1 MKKMSLLAASVAI
14 ALTGCGGGSGS
25 DNTSTAQRGLEIT
38 AIDGYLKN
46 AAVWVDTNENLVL
59 DTSEDTKLDVVT
71 NEYGKFTL
79 PEEYKSQTVFIQA
92 VAGQTEDTTRGI
104 VTETFSLA
112 STSGSSVVNPMTN
125 MVVKKVAKQLASDP
139 TLDVVAAKKAAK
151 EEVVA
156 KLTQSGLNV
165 DASMI
170 FGDYIAKSD
179 ESKEAQALNAI
190 GEALVDNAEIDV
202 EKQLE
207 VADLVAKEANDII
220 ENNGNITDFAPV
232 ITVPTDDSP
241 VVVDKNHRP
250 TSSQTIE
257 PITVVLGGAITSFT
271 ASFTDIDTDTLT
283 YELKALKLANGLNG
297 LSINST
303 TGEISGTPKEAGV
316 FTYQVFA
323 TDEHKARSYPLIFTV
338 TVEVPNTAPVINED
352 VQAQLQAEVD
362 AWYWVE
368 GEQPVDTLNIST
380 LFDDADSDLLTYTVE
395 TSLSINGGVETGF
408 QVHVD
413 GNGNVSFDGPVP
425 NSAEAGAEHL
435 YVYAKDSVNADEPY
449 VMFELPAIA
458 EGTTVEPVHPLE
470 GKTWYRLDHG
480 SSDGAGENSYS
491 NIWCDSIRFEDNVI
505 YGNQRTIDNLTSCSA
520 AETPMEGSSY
530 VIKDGTL
537 VATFNGFEDGQAF
550 TETLAIEVKG
560 AADDISPGAQTVVY
574 RDTSDGSGELY
585 TYFSNK
591 TDADKR
597 LTIKSDVGPDG
608 RSFGMYL
615 PAEQYPYYDLG
626 RITVSMTDNVVSH
639 DNNVMDANVFFDIDN
654 KDFTCSEVR
663 EFFYQFE
670 FTGKDIGTVVSTD
683 WDGSPIE
690 CFTGEEDSGPN
701 GTMIKHAAVDFDLP
715 ALTVGNV
722 YSIIGRVKSAQG
734 EYIEAI
740 KFNIEWTGIGDTE

>member
-25 DNTSTAQRGLEIT
+25 DNTSTAQSGLEIT

-59 DTSEDTKLDVVT
+59 DTGEDTKLDVVT

-92 VAGQTEDTTRGI
+92 IAGQTEDTTRGI

-125 MVVKKVAKQLASDP
+125 MVVSKVAKQLASDP

-170 FGDYIAKSD
+170 FGDYIAKAD

-190 GEALVDNAEIDV
+190 GEALVDNADIDV

-220 ENNGNITDFAPV
+220 ENKGDMTDFAPV

-241 VVVDKNHRP
+241 IVVEKNHRP

-257 PITVVLGGAITSFT
+257 PITVVLGDAITSFT
-271 ASFTDIDTDTLT
+271 ASFTDIDADTLT

-303 TGEISGTPKEAGV
+303 TGAISGTPESAGV

-323 TDEHKARSYPLIFTV
+323 TDEHKARSYPLTFTV
-338 TVEVPNTAPVINED
+338 TVEAPNTAPVVNED
-352 VQAQLQAEVD
+352 VKAQLQAEVD
-362 AWYWVE
+362 AWHWVE

-380 LFDDADSDLLTYTVE
+380 LFDDADSDLLTYRVLS
-395 TSLSINGGVETGF
+395 SLSKNGGVETGF

-413 GNGNVSFDGPVP
+413 GNGSVSFDGPVP

-435 YVYAKDSVNADEPY
+435 YVYAKDSINADEPY

-458 EGTTVEPVHPLE
+458 EGTPVVPEPPVAPELGFTEDHFDGRVWKMGSFAAHDGEIGYATLKSGLNGLEFCWGSNNAETSTFYKGNISYEGQELLAELDALPSYLDYQNQDCWGVTLENGTLIAEDGFVSTVLYQNITADNQYQMLVKIGSEELFWLDSTDTPFAQTLAVTEKVAEGIVEYDMTVE
-470 GKTWYRLDHG
+470 R
-480 SSDGAGENSYS
+480 
-491 NIWCDSIRFEDNVI
+491 
-505 YGNQRTIDNLTSCSA
+505 
-520 AETPMEGSSY
+520 
-530 VIKDGTL
+530 
-537 VATFNGFEDGQAF
+537 
-550 TETLAIEVKG
+550 
-560 AADDISPGAQTVVY
+560 
-574 RDTSDGSGELY
+574 TSDHIEELDGPELSYASGRLTYASDTYLFESILPKNTFVTPGNYQVKQDSNGVELLMLEETGEMSDYKTRYRYVNRDFGDFYISIKWNVDSGFVSPKNYGLY
-585 TYFSNK
+585 TR
-591 TDADKR
+591 D
-597 LTIKSDVGPDG
+597 
-608 RSFGMYL
+608 
-615 PAEQYPYYDLG
+615 EQLMLG
-626 RITVSMTDNVVSH
+626 VLKDYRIIQD
-639 DNNVMDANVFFDIDN
+639 
-654 KDFTCSEVR
+654 
-663 EFFYQFE
+663 
-670 FTGKDIGTVVSTD
+670 
-683 WDGSPIE
+683 
-690 CFTGEEDSGPN
+690 
-701 GTMIKHAAVDFDLP
+701 
-715 ALTVGNV
+715 
-722 YSIIGRVKSAQG
+722 
-734 EYIEAI
+734 
-740 KFNIEWTGIGDTE
+740 

>member
-25 DNTSTAQRGLEIT
+25 DNTSTAQSGLEIT

-59 DTSEDTKLDVVT
+59 DTGEDTKLDVVT

-112 STSGSSVVNPMTN
+112 SKSGSSVVNPMTN
-125 MVVKKVAKQLASDP
+125 MVVSKVAKQLASDP
-139 TLDVVAAKKAAK
+139 TLDVIAAKKAAK

-170 FGDYIAKSD
+170 FGDYIAKAD

-190 GEALVDNAEIDV
+190 GEALVDNADIDV

-220 ENNGNITDFAPV
+220 ENNGDMTDFSPV

-241 VVVDKNHRP
+241 IVVEKNHRP
-250 TSSQTIE
+250 TSSQAVE
-257 PITVVLGGAITSFT
+257 PITVVLGEAITSFT
-271 ASFTDIDTDTLT
+271 ASFTDIDDDTLT

-303 TGEISGTPKEAGV
+303 TGAISGTPESAGV

-323 TDEHKARSYPLIFTV
+323 TDEHKARSYPLTFTV
-338 TVEVPNTAPVINED
+338 TVEAPNTAPVVNED
-352 VQAQLQAEVD
+352 VKAQLQAEVD

-395 TSLSINGGVETGF
+395 TSISKNGGVETGF

-413 GNGNVSFDGPVP
+413 GNGNISFDGPLP
-425 NSAEAGAEHL
+425 FKAAAGTESL
-435 YVYAKDSVNADEPY
+435 YVYAKDSVNADEPL
-449 VMFELPAIA
+449 VVFALPEII
-458 EGTTVEPVHPLE
+458 EGTPVVPEPPVVSVADLQNKFLHFVEV
-470 GKTWYRLDHG
+470 G
-480 SSDGAGENSYS
+480 SNGTNYTNA
-491 NIWCDSIRFEDNVI
+491 WCDSIYFDSASNKIYWSNRTDANKHSCVDEDLNNFTSEITYTIEDGLIKSTNFAQDGISFELVESSIYDDDMSNHYLVKFSYIDDESEELESVTEVYGYYTDKREVEKEIYQPIGRSMDNAPWVVGLTHTVI
-505 YGNQRTIDNLTSCSA
+505 DGKIQELDVSGIVQQFDYEGTDGQVHTYTAASLYAEDAHACDVLKNDYTIRVMGSNDAAGSHFVNREFKIDNGCYLNML
-520 AETPMEGSSY
+520 P
-530 VIKDGTL
+530 
-537 VATFNGFEDGQAF
+537 FNQE
-550 TETLAIEVKG
+550 EAIPAG
-560 AADDISPGAQTVVY
+560 
-574 RDTSDGSGELY
+574 LY
-585 TYFSNK
+585 TIEAK
-591 TDADKR
+591 PKR
-597 LTIKSDVGPDG
+597 LDEGERVIF
-608 RSFGMYL
+608 SF
-615 PAEQYPYYDLG
+615 
-626 RITVSMTDNVVSH
+626 
-639 DNNVMDANVFFDIDN
+639 
-654 KDFTCSEVR
+654 K
-663 EFFYQFE
+663 
-670 FTGKDIGTVVSTD
+670 K
-683 WDGSPIE
+683 
-690 CFTGEEDSGPN
+690 
-701 GTMIKHAAVDFDLP
+701 
-715 ALTVGNV
+715 
-722 YSIIGRVKSAQG
+722 
-734 EYIEAI
+734 
-740 KFNIEWTGIGDTE
+740 